1 MRFLAKVTIPVEK
14 GDEAFK
20 SGALPRTMQ
29 SAMQRLKPEAAYF
42 IEEDGKREC
51 LFVFNLDVPSLL
63 KPLFPN
69 LDASFHVTPVMNAT
83 EFGQG
88 LGGAMGKQPLV
99 EESDFL
105 ADISPVPPG
114 TPGPQPMR
122 EGWSEPELLP
132 SGPDDELAKTR

>member
-1 MRFLAKVTIPVEK
+1 MRFLAKVTIPVEE

-42 IEEDGKREC
+42 LEEDGKREC

-69 LDASFHVTPVMNAT
+69 LDASFHVTPVMNAA
-83 EFGQG
+83 EFEQG
-88 LGGAMGKQPLV
+88 LGDAKGKQPLV

-105 ADISPVPPG
+105 ADISPVAPG
-114 TPGPQPMR
+114 TSRPQPVH
-122 EGWSEPELLP
+122 GDWSVEPLP
-132 SGPDDELAKTR
+132 SGPDDELAKKR